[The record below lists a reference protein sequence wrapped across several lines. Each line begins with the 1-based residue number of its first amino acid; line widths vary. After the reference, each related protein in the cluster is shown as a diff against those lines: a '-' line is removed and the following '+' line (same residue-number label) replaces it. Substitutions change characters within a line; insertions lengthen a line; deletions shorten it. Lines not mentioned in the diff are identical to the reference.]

1 MLWRASQILY
11 VKTLIFSVIQVKLEE
26 FLKDRMA
33 KFTFRFQAQL
43 LENQYG
49 ILVVEPDAETNTADP
64 DNAHLFCVVYYPSV
78 VNISAKANAT
88 KHPLSK
94 VIDLGNVDTCDDGED
109 LDIVENNFAYI
120 NGSSEL
126 GNCSVA
132 ERARRLQRYKA
143 EGMISD
149 RIIKGAYNSSEYNIS
164 IEVLTLVESGAK
176 ERMMDF
182 KKSYPEGVFYVYENG
197 SDEKS
202 FDLSLVV
209 ILVMAVMTVTLGS
222 FWSGHTKHNL
232 RLKRGREAGAERL
245 GDEDPDMVQPQDG
258 SGAAEE
264 ELSIHVS
271 PLLVLFFVL
280 CMCSMLV
287 LLYFFFNQLGGF

>member
-1 MLWRASQILY
+1 M
-11 VKTLIFSVIQVKLEE
+11 VTLMF
-26 FLKDRMA
+26 F
-33 KFTFRFQAQL
+33 FQAQL

-78 VNISAKANAT
+78 INISAKANAT

-109 LDIVENNFAYI
+109 LDVVEDNFAYI
-120 NGSSEL
+120 NGSLEL

-132 ERARRLQRYKA
+132 ERAKRLQRYKA
-143 EGMISD
+143 TGMIAD
-149 RIIKGAYNSSEYNIS
+149 RIIKGDYNSSEYNIS
-164 IEVLTLVESGAK
+164 IEVLTLVETGAK
-176 ERMMDF
+176 ERMMGF
-182 KKSYPEGVFYVYENG
+182 KKAYPEGVFYVYENG

-232 RLKRGREAGAERL
+232 RLKRGREAGSERL